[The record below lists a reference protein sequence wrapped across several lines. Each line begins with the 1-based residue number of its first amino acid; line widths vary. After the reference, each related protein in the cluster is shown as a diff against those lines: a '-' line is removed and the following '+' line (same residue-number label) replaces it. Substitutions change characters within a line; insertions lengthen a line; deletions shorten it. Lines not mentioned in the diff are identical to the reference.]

1 MRDAKAYKSDVTKT
15 SRVSLRG
22 DQDVRPDQAIAT
34 SKDHQREAILGWC
47 DKLASTPA
55 VGFTLDWRFATSN
68 AIFQAFSPI
77 LDKLVENNKQTFT
90 MERQEVFNVTFT
102 TNDGFQYAIEPSKIA
117 VTFHHRLKVKQI
129 SGGPPTMELLSSPLP
144 FSQLLPDVESKLI
157 EAALLLPGANTSTVT
172 RIGIVSTTFVAED
185 EVPPGIEPEDRE
197 QLPTLR
203 FDWQRTFV
211 SGRPLTH
218 ESLRDITASAEIASL
233 KYLEELAEGSQ
244 FDEDIIRSST

>member
-1 MRDAKAYKSDVTKT
+1 
-15 SRVSLRG
+15 
-22 DQDVRPDQAIAT
+22 
-34 SKDHQREAILGWC
+34 LGWC

-55 VGFTLDWRFATSN
+55 VGFTLDWHFATSN

-90 MERQEVFNVTFT
+90 MERQEAFNVTFT
-102 TNDGFQYAIEPSKIA
+102 TNDGFQYAIEPSKIV

-144 FSQLLPDVESKLI
+144 FSQLLPDVEKKLI
-157 EAALLLPGANTSTVT
+157 EAALLLPGANTRTVT
-172 RIGIVSTTFVAED
+172 RIGIVSTTLVAED
-185 EVPPGIEPEDRE
+185 EVPPGIERFIKYIGRPWKGSVDNFNVQIVAELDKTPKWSDRCVHLLVKPEDRE

-218 ESLRDITASAEIASL
+218 ESLRDMTASAKIASL